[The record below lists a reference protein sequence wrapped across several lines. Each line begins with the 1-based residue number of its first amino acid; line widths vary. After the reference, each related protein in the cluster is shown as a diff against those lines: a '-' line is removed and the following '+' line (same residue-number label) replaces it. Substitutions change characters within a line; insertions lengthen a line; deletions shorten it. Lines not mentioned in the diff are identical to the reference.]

1 MNAHSQQ
8 RGFTLLEMMLAL
20 ALFSLLSLAGWQMV
34 QGVLLGQQH
43 ISRYERTSSD
53 MVRLFALLEQDLQH
67 AFIPSGLDLVSQDAP
82 FVAEDGDV
90 VLRLVRR
97 NRLALEPLP
106 HSSLYT
112 VEWRLKDGVLSRH
125 TLSSEP
131 GFRLDF
137 PDIHAVSLRYSS
149 AGHWQ
154 ETWGARYALPD
165 ALEVSL
171 STPSWGPLNRL
182 FILGNGV

>member
-1 MNAHSQQ
+1 MNAHSSQ

-43 ISRYERTSSD
+43 IARYERTSSD
-53 MVRLFALLEQDLQH
+53 LVRLFALLEQDLQQ

-82 FVAEDGDV
+82 FVAEEEDV

-106 HSSLYT
+106 PSSLYR

-125 TLSSEP
+125 TLSEP
-131 GFRLDF
+131 GSRLDF
-137 PDIHAVSLRYSS
+137 PDIHAVSLRYNS
-149 AGHWQ
+149 AGRWQ

-171 STPSWGPLNRL
+171 STPSWGAITRM